1 MRKFDPANRKSFNSG
16 GHGKKE
22 FRPRRFK
29 KPERSGGFQGTAVYL
44 REGESPESLIRRFKK
59 IVELAGVMKELKRRE
74 HYLSPSQKK
83 KEKRKKAAKRARKE
97 AKRGQFNSPD
107 RE

>member
-1 MRKFDPANRKSFNSG
+1 MRKFDPANRKSFNSN
-16 GHGKKE
+16 GKKD
-22 FRPRRFK
+22 FKHRRFK
-29 KPERSGGFQGTAVYL
+29 RQDRQGGNQGTVVYL
-44 REGESPESLIRRFKK
+44 RDGETSDNLIRRFKK
-59 IVELAGVMKELKRRE
+59 IVELAGIMKELKRRE
-74 HYLSPSQKK
+74 YYLSPSQKK